1 MVTLPTVIHGYLE
14 LHVPCNCQ
22 VFLDNFVIAD
32 RFPCDSD
39 WAEKMGYF
47 HIIPSNWTL
56 MLHEELTYLSKFQKH
71 SVRATLLTLV
81 RLCFT
86 NEVANQLGYT
96 AAKTGTKPYFHNSVF
111 FWGTLF
117 YFQNVS

>member
-1 MVTLPTVIHGYLE
+1 MLRKSLKAQSE
-14 LHVPCNCQ
+14 QRL
-22 VFLDNFVIAD
+22 LL
-32 RFPCDSD
+32 
-39 WAEKMGYF
+39 AEVLSKISTG
-47 HIIPSNWTL
+47 ITGSN
-56 MLHEELTYLSKFQKH
+56 ELTYLSKFQKH